1 MSPVG
6 VQSVQVRGGL
16 APLPVFELDPEQ
28 PALVLAKARVRAMHE
43 ALEAVLRVVVARSNW
58 AIL

>member
-16 APLPVFELDPEQ
+16 VPLPVAELDPEQ
-28 PALVLAKARVRAMHE
+28 PPLALATASVRAMHL